1 MDLIYA
7 DINGKEIGVIDDY
20 VLDIAFGRDENN
32 FALELDMDA
41 HCCQSGYFLFLEG
54 TEYGGVVD
62 KIEPDTK
69 EGTVTYEGRTWH
81 GIMNGKVIEPEEGQ
95 DYRIVEGEANA
106 VLGLLLEELGLTG
119 LFAVSEE
126 TSNVVIEHYQFE
138 RYTPAYKGILKML
151 FNSNGKLE
159 VTYSEG
165 KVVLN
170 AVPLHDYSTDEEWD
184 NSQFDFSIKKNYRP
198 VNHLICLGSGNLS
211 ERKVIHLFVDENG
224 GVMPY
229 TTATPISD
237 ADYIL
242 DKSEQVLFGKD
253 EVTEIYDY
261 PNAQVTSNYVLLTEQ
276 PDGWRKNYTNY
287 YYKDD
292 GDFKVL
298 ERTYEDAYTAL
309 TAQPSNWSSKYA
321 TYYYKSGSKYK
332 SVEGVESATYKKQK
346 KKPRNWKKNYGK
358 YFVYWSDGV
367 TSEYKAVEGVKK
379 YRYKIQTMKPSDWT
393 ETYKNYY
400 EKVPVIKYKF
410 KVKTKNAQGIWKKS
424 EEILDNIEDAVSTD
438 VKIYISYKKITQKWM
453 YEKLS
458 MKKAPKWK
466 AKKYYTQESY
476 EVAPAW
482 KENYYYTETVTTTA
496 PEWESGKY
504 YVTTTVEAVPAF
516 KKKTYYQLYLDN
528 YADLVAGGLSRLAE
542 SYNCDEISID
552 LEPEQE
558 YDINDIVGATEYKT
572 GISVSQPITKK
583 IVTIKDNVETIEYE
597 IGE

>member
-7 DINGKEIGVIDDY
+7 DTNGKEIGVIDDY

-32 FALELDMDA
+32 FALELDIDA

-54 TEYGGVVD
+54 TEYGGIVD
-62 KIEPDTK
+62 KIEPDTG

-81 GIMNGKVIEPEEGQ
+81 GILNGKIIEPEEGQ
-95 DYRIVEGEANA
+95 DYRIVEGEANT

-151 FNSNGKLE
+151 FDSNGKLE
-159 VTYSEG
+159 VIFSEG

-229 TTATPISD
+229 ITATPVSD

-253 EVTEIYDY
+253 EVTETYDY
-261 PNAQVTSNYVLLTEQ
+261 PNAQVTNNYVLLTAQ
-276 PDGWRKNYTNY
+276 PDGWRKNYTDY
-287 YYKDD
+287 FYKDD
-292 GDFKVL
+292 GNFKAL
-298 ERTYEDAYTAL
+298 ERTYEDAYAAL

-321 TYYYKSGSKYK
+321 TYYYKSGSTYK
-332 SVEGVESATYKKQK
+332 SVEGVEITTYKELNAQ
-346 KKPRNWKKNYGK
+346 PINWEKNYDK

-367 TSEYKAVEGVKK
+367 TSEYKKVSGVTK
-379 YRYKIQTMKPSDWT
+379 YRYNIQTMKPSDWNT
-393 ETYKNYY
+393 TYKNYY
-400 EKVPVIKYKF
+400 RKVPQNKYKF
-410 KVKTKNAQGIWKKS
+410 SVRIRNSAGIWERS
-424 EEILDNIEDAVSTD
+424 EEILDNVEDAVSTD
-438 VKIYISYKKITQKWM
+438 VKIYENYQVFTQEWN
-453 YEKLS
+453 YEK
-458 MKKAPKWK
+458 MTDETAPVWS
-466 AKKYYTQESY
+466 AGEFYTQESY
-476 EVAPAW
+476 EVAPEW
-482 KENYYYTETVTTTA
+482 KADYYYAAIVTTTA
-496 PEWESGKY
+496 PTWESGKY
-504 YVTTTVEAVPAF
+504 YTETTVENVPVF
-516 KKKTYYQLYLDN
+516 KAKTYYQLFIDN
-528 YADLVAGGLSRLAE
+528 YADLIAGGLSRLAE
-542 SYNCDEISID
+542 SYNCDEISVNLD
-552 LEPEQE
+552 AEQNF
-558 YDINDIVGATEYKT
+558 DINDIVGAKEKKT
-572 GISVSQPITKK
+572 GIKVVQPITKK
-583 IVTIKDNVETIEYE
+583 IITIKNDIETIEYK